1 MDEGQ
6 HSALQLMTF
15 CSLYTVNVGAD
26 ERGNRADVTTPA
38 KLWLR
43 RSAALSVNFSIL
55 QIHFHLTLQSTQ

>member
-38 KLWLR
+38 KLWLD
-43 RSAALSVNFSIL
+43 LQPCLLIFPFYKSI
-55 QIHFHLTLQSTQ
+55 ST